1 MGKAITMVDGGDG
14 ILGSITQTID
24 TGLSMIGASSNK
36 DAGFVQVL
44 EEIVRNVK

>member
-1 MGKAITMVDGGDG
+1 MVVDGGDG
-14 ILGSITQTID
+14 ILGSITQAID
-24 TGLSMIGASSNK
+24 AGLSKIGSSNNK